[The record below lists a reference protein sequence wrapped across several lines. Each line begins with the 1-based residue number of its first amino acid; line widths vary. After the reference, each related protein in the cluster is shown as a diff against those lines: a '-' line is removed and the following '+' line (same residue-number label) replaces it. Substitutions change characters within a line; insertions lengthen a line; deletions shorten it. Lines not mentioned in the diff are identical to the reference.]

1 MIKLLLAATAILGGL
16 LAGPAL
22 AQETRPFEAGNGTVE
37 VPAKPLRIVS
47 LHDLS
52 ITLPLIEFGATAQV
66 VGSHG
71 RLEEDNIPYIRGA
84 KELYETSFDNTPIK
98 FLGVF
103 NEIDLELIAGVEPD
117 LIIGRLGN
125 DDALLANLEKM
136 APTVLL
142 DQDKLGFFGSMQAVA
157 DLAGVRPEYD
167 RQLVRYQAEIAE
179 FKRLVPNA
187 ADISVSILQ
196 PWPEDGYI
204 AASKE
209 YYALSQVITDAGLS
223 MPQLIAELNES
234 SLDMSPE
241 FLPEVDADFIFTT
254 YEGLYPGERS
264 PDEIRTSFEKLV
276 PGYCRALSACR
287 NNQMIFIPRTPIYS
301 SSFRSLTT
309 AYQLLLTHIAGRG
322 FVPLAK

>member
-1 MIKLLLAATAILGGL
+1 MKFLLAAAVLAGL
-16 LAGPAL
+16 LASPIL
-22 AQETRPFEAGNGTVE
+22 AQETRTFEAGNGAID
-37 VPAKPLRIVS
+37 VPVHPLRIVS

-71 RLEEDNIPYIRGA
+71 RLEEDNVPYIRGA
-84 KELYETSFDNTPIK
+84 KELYETSFDNTEIK

-103 NEIDLELIAGVEPD
+103 DQIDLELIAGLKPD
-117 LIIGRLGN
+117 LIIGRFGN
-125 DDALLANLEKM
+125 DDELLANLEKV

-142 DQDKLGFFGSMQAVA
+142 DQDRLGFFGSMQAVA
-157 DLAGVRPEYD
+157 DLAGVLPEYD
-167 RQLVRYQAEIAE
+167 RQYARYQAQIAE

-187 ADISVSILQ
+187 ADISVAILQ

-209 YYALSQVITDAGLS
+209 YYALSQVIMDAGLT
-223 MPQLIAELNES
+223 MPALIAELDES

-241 FLPEVDADFIFTT
+241 FLPEVDADFIFSS
-254 YEGLYPGERS
+254 YEGLYPDQRS
-264 PDEIRTSFEKLV
+264 PDEIRAAFEKVV
-276 PGYCRALSACR
+276 PGYCQVLSACR
-287 NNQMIFIPRTPIYS
+287 NNQMVFIHRTPIYS

-309 AYQLLLTHIAGRG
+309 AYQQLLTHIAGRA

>member
-1 MIKLLLAATAILGGL
+1 MKLLFAAAAMLAGL

-22 AQETRPFEAGNGTVE
+22 GQDTRTFAAGHGTVT
-37 VPAKPLRIVS
+37 VPVHPLRIVS

-52 ITLPLIEFGATAQV
+52 ITLPLVEFGATERV

-84 KELYETSFDNTPIK
+84 KELYETSFDTTDIA

-103 NEIDLELIAGVEPD
+103 GETDLELIAGLEPD

-125 DDALLANLEKM
+125 DDALLANLQKL

-142 DQDKLGFFGSMQAVA
+142 DQQKLGFFGSMQAVA
-157 DLAGVRPEYD
+157 DLAGVLPDYE
-167 RQLVRYQAEIAE
+167 RQFARYQAQIAE
-179 FKRLVPNA
+179 FKRLVPHA
-187 ADISVSILQ
+187 ADISVAILQ

-204 AASKE
+204 AANKQ
-209 YYALSQVITDAGLS
+209 YYALSQVALDAGLS
-223 MPQLIAELNES
+223 MPSLIAELDEP

-241 FLPEVDADFIFTT
+241 LLPEVDADFIFTT
-254 YEGLYPGERS
+254 YEGLYPGQRS
-264 PDEIRTSFEKLV
+264 PDEIRAAFETLV
-276 PGYCRALSACR
+276 PGYCQVLSACR
-287 NNQMIFIPRTPIYS
+287 NNQMVFIARTPIYS
-301 SSFRSLTT
+301 SSFRSLST

-322 FVPLAK
+322 FVPLAQ